1 MIHATECSPGYPES
15 LDELTFCFP
24 DNECCAAYLGALRWP
39 GPDSFHCSRCGASKW
54 WAAGCRRECA
64 QCGTQYSATSGT
76 TFHMTK
82 IALPRWFEAFWWL
95 VQHKGVPS
103 LKELR
108 RILDATNFEA
118 ARPMLAKMGAALA
131 SREGLKGCSVVHHYT
146 IGGHEILV
154 GMKTLKSGEPQ
165 MRLQRF
171 DKAGTTTLAKYARSR
186 LICGGKVVPG
196 GPKVVP
202 ETPGAPSAAP
212 ETSGDPPPVFP
223 PWMHEAIRG
232 LTLRLLAAP
241 SITTE
246 QLDLVLTLH
255 SYQWNYRDHSVGEL
269 WRLALLHALRRVR
282 GRGLPPWPPRSDR
295 RT

>member
-1 MIHATECSPGYPES
+1 MITATSHLPGFPES
-15 LDELTFCFP
+15 LDELKYHFP
-24 DNECCAAYLGALRWP
+24 DSECCAAYLEALRSH
-39 GPDSFHCSRCGASKW
+39 GPDSAQCRRCGASKW

-82 IALPRWFEAFWWL
+82 IALPRWMEAFWW
-95 VQHKGVPS
+95 VIQHPGVPS

-131 SREGLKGCSVVHHYT
+131 SRKGLKGCGLVHHYT
-146 IGGHEILV
+146 IAGHEILV
-154 GMKTLKSGEPQ
+154 GMKTLKNGVQQ
-165 MRLQRF
+165 MRLERF

-186 LICGGKVVPG
+186 LICGGTVVPVL
-196 GPKVVP
+196 PSIVP
-202 ETPGAPSAAP
+202 SASGAPAAAPGA
-212 ETSGDPPPVFP
+212 SGEPGSGFP

-241 SITTE
+241 SITPE
-246 QLDLVLTLH
+246 RLGLVLTLH
-255 SYQWNYRDHSVGEL
+255 AFQWNYRDHSVGEL
-269 WRLALLHALRRVR
+269 WRLALLHALRPVR